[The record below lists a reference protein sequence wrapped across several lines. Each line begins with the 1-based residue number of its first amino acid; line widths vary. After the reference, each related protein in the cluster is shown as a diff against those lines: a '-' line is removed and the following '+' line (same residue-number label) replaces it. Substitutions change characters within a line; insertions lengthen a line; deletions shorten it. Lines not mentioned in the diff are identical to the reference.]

1 MTQTKLPH
9 PLRDRYDLAIGVD
22 PGTSTGLALAVPED
36 DARGYRWQA
45 LHTMAIHRALLHVY
59 DEIRQVDQDAYRSR
73 VLIVVEDARQI
84 GGDPR
89 KALGA
94 GSVRRDS
101 AIWADFLEDL
111 KTQVDCLEFRLVRPS
126 PRQLR
131 KLTAEQLATYTG
143 CQLKGSQHARDAAG
157 LLFPYL

>member
-9 PLRDRYDLAIGVD
+9 PLRERYDLAVGID
-22 PGTSTGLALAVPED
+22 PGTSTGLAFAVPED
-36 DARGYRWQA
+36 DSRGYRWRE
-45 LHTMAIHRALLHVY
+45 LLTLPIHRALLQVY
-59 DEIRQVDQDAYRSR
+59 EELREVEGDAHRHR
-73 VLIVVEDARQI
+73 VLVVVEDARQI

-111 KTQVDCLEFRLVRPS
+111 RQDVDCLDYRLVRPS

-143 CQLKGSQHARDAAG
+143 CTLKGSQHARDAAG